1 MATNGHTPDF
11 RECDEFF
18 DLRTVEH
25 EASHVVPYIKP
36 NSRIID
42 VGCGIGAITL
52 DFARRVPEGY
62 VLGVD
67 YSAGE
72 CRSRPCYKRKSK
84 IHTSFISPTHYLV
97 TNTPSHIMQTPSASP
112 KNERKQQASPTS
124 NSCTAMRPIWMLR
137 SPRTPSTSPTR
148 IKCSSI
154 CPETIPSKR

>member
-84 IHTSFISPTHYLV
+84 KNIKKENQNQKIHTSFISPTV
-97 TNTPSHIMQTPSASP
+97 PSD
-112 KNERKQQASPTS
+112 
-124 NSCTAMRPIWMLR
+124 
-137 SPRTPSTSPTR
+137 
-148 IKCSSI
+148 
-154 CPETIPSKR
+154 

>member
-1 MATNGHTPDF
+1 MTTNGHTPDF

-72 CRSRPCYKRKSK
+72 CRSRPCYKRKSEKK
-84 IHTSFISPTHYLV
+84 IKKENQNQKYTPLSSHLQYLV
-97 TNTPSHIMQTPSASP
+97 TNTPSHIM
-112 KNERKQQASPTS
+112 
-124 NSCTAMRPIWMLR
+124 
-137 SPRTPSTSPTR
+137 
-148 IKCSSI
+148 
-154 CPETIPSKR
+154 

>member
-72 CRSRPCYKRKSK
+72 CRSRPYYKRKSK
-84 IHTSFISPTHYLV
+84 KKI
-97 TNTPSHIMQTPSASP
+97 
-112 KNERKQQASPTS
+112 KKRKSKKK
-124 NSCTAMRPIWMLR
+124 I
-137 SPRTPSTSPTR
+137 R
-148 IKCSSI
+148 IKNTHLFHLTYSTLGSD
-154 CPETIPSKR
+154 